1 MNASSSVR
9 AASIGVGIATG
20 LYGVSFGALAVT
32 AGLDLWQTQVL
43 SLLMFSGGSQFAFV
57 GVLASGGFGSVP
69 SAIVSAWLLGIR
81 NGFYAIRMAPILE
94 LKGWRKPVAAQ
105 LTIDESTAVSLSR
118 EGSIEMKQGFWYTG
132 IAVFVFWN
140 LMTFIGA
147 LAGELIGNP
156 EQYGLDAAAAA
167 AFVALVW
174 PRLQGV
180 LTSLAAVVAL
190 VVAVLT
196 SMWLPAGVPVIVA
209 GLAVVILVNLIYRE
223 EKS

>member
-118 EGSIEMKQGFWYTG
+118 EGSIEMKQGFWCTG

>member
-57 GVLASGGFGSVP
+57 GVLASGGFSSVP

-118 EGSIEMKQGFWYTG
+118 EGSIEMKQGFWCTG

-209 GLAVVILVNLIYRE
+209 GLAVVILANLIYRE

>member
-57 GVLASGGFGSVP
+57 GVLASGGFSSVP

-209 GLAVVILVNLIYRE
+209 GLAVVILANLIYRE

>member
-81 NGFYAIRMAPILE
+81 NGFYAIRMAPILD

-118 EGSIEMKQGFWYTG
+118 EGSIEMKQGFWCTG